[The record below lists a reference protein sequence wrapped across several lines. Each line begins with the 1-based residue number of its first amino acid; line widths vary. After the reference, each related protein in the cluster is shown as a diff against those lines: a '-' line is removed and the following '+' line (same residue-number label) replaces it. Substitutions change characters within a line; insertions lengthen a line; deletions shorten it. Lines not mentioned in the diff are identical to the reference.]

1 MKMSATTHVS
11 ESAMTNSW
19 FALHVKSRHEKMVS
33 SILSGKGYEQL
44 LPVYR
49 SNRKWI
55 DREREIDLPLFPGY
69 VFCKFSLDARIG
81 VVTTPGVVNIVR
93 CGGEFAPVDPAEIAA
108 LRAVMKSHLPARPWQ
123 YLASGEQVMIEGGP
137 LHGVIGILLQT
148 KNSKRVVLRV
158 TALCRSVSV
167 EIDGEQIVPYPP
179 RFCIRAFCPDTGRYD
194 EAAQAT

>member
-1 MKMSATTHVS
+1 
-11 ESAMTNSW
+11 MTNSW

-33 SILSGKGYEQL
+33 SILSSKGFEQI

-49 SNRKWI
+49 SNRKWV

-69 VFCKFSLDARIG
+69 VFCQFSLDARIA
-81 VVTTPGVVNIVR
+81 VVTTPGVVDIVR
-93 CGGEFAPVDPAEIAA
+93 CGREFAPVDPAEIAA

-194 EAAQAT
+194 EAAQATIR